1 LITCTACKT
10 EVSDLAI
17 FPEDLCLACYSAKM
31 ESQPLP
37 TAEELTAIWRNP
49 KLLNL

>member
-1 LITCTACKT
+1 MINCTNCNT
-10 EVSDLAI
+10 ETDPLAI

-37 TAEELTAIWRNP
+37 TAEELTAMWRNP